1 MAIEIVV
8 PRLGWSMDEGT
19 FVEWLKQDGEKVEA
33 GEMLFVLEG
42 EKASQEIESFDAGI
56 LRIPPDAPQPGDE
69 VVVSQLLAYLVEE
82 GETPPFEL
90 EGAAAPKAPEPPPR
104 EEATV
109 QTVTP
114 VSAPN
119 VKAPEPAASQ
129 PPKRTAITPRAR
141 RVASELGVDWSDVRG
156 TGVGGRIREEDIRAA
171 AALAS
176 EEAVSVEVPPS
187 TAPGIPGIIVPIT
200 RMRQTIAERMVAGV
214 NETAPVTITTKVDAS
229 SLMALRERFND
240 SVQYEFTP
248 TYTDMV
254 MKLAAIAVAEHPMIM
269 GQWRDEG
276 IFIPE
281 NINIA
286 FAVDTEHGLFAPVIF
301 DVPEK
306 SLSQIAAESQEI
318 VDTARSGELTVDQLQ
333 NGVFTITNLGGCG
346 VDSFTPIIN
355 LPQSAILGVGRI
367 LREPMVAGDEVIA
380 IEMMSLSL
388 TFDHRVIDGAP
399 AARFLERVCQLLAEP
414 VLSLIG

>member
-1 MAIEIVV
+1 
-8 PRLGWSMDEGT
+8 
-19 FVEWLKQDGEKVEA
+19 WLKQDGERVEA

-69 VVVSQLLAYLVEE
+69 VVVSQMLAYLVEE

-90 EGAAAPKAPEPPPR
+90 ERAAKPAAPQPPRKEEPVTQAETPSPVPESKVPEPS
-104 EEATV
+104 
-109 QTVTP
+109 
-114 VSAPN
+114 SAP
-119 VKAPEPAASQ
+119 PS
-129 PPKRTAITPRAR
+129 KRTAITPRAR
-141 RVASELGVDWSDVRG
+141 RVARELGVEWSGLRG
-156 TGVGGRIREEDIRAA
+156 TGVGGRIREADIRVAA
-171 AALAS
+171 RAS
-176 EEAVSVEVPPS
+176 KAPVAVEVPA
-187 TAPGIPGIIVPIT
+187 TAVRGTTVPIT
-200 RMRQTIAERMVAGV
+200 RIRQTIAERMVAGV
-214 NETAPVTITTKVDAS
+214 NEAAPVTISTKVDAS
-229 SLMALRERFND
+229 GLVALRDRFKASD
-240 SVQYEFTP
+240 QYQFVP

-254 MKLAAIAVAEHPMIM
+254 LKLTSIAAGEHPMIT
-269 GQWRDEG
+269 GQWCEDG

-281 NINIA
+281 DVHIA
-286 FAVDTEHGLFAPVIF
+286 FAVDTENGLLAPVIF

-306 SLSQIAAESQEI
+306 SLSKIAAESREI
-318 VDTARSGELTVDQLQ
+318 VDSARKGELKVDQLQ
-333 NGVFTITNLGGCG
+333 NGVFTITNLGGYG

-367 LREPMVAGDEVIA
+367 VREPVLLNGEVVPG
-380 IEMMSLSL
+380 ETMSLSL

>member
-69 VVVSQLLAYLVEE
+69 VVVSQLLAYLVED
-82 GETPPFEL
+82 GEVPPFEL
-90 EGAAAPKAPEPPPR
+90 EGAAKPKAPEPPR
-104 EEATV
+104 KEEPITQAT
-109 QTVTP
+109 
-114 VSAPN
+114 APAPAPETQ
-119 VKAPEPAASQ
+119 VPEPASA
-129 PPKRTAITPRAR
+129 PPSKRTAITPRAR
-141 RVASELGVDWSDVRG
+141 RVARELGVEWSGLRG

-171 AALAS
+171 AQAS
-176 EEAVSVEVPPS
+176 KPPTPVEAPA
-187 TAPGIPGIIVPIT
+187 TAGQGTTVPIT
-200 RMRQTIAERMVAGV
+200 RIRQTIAERMVAGV
-214 NETAPVTITTKVDAS
+214 NEAAPVTITTKVDAS
-229 SLMALRERFND
+229 GLAALRDRFKASD
-240 SVQYEFTP
+240 QYEIIP

-254 MKLAAIAVAEHPMIM
+254 LKLASIAASEHPMIT
-269 GQWRDEG
+269 GQWREDG

-281 NINIA
+281 NVHIA
-286 FAVDTEHGLFAPVIF
+286 FAVDTESGLLAPVIF

-306 SLSQIAAESQEI
+306 SLSKIAAESREI
-318 VDTARSGELTVDQLQ
+318 VDSARKGELKVDQLQ
-333 NGVFTITNLGGCG
+333 NGVFTITNLGGYG

-367 LREPMVAGDEVIA
+367 VREPVVLNGEVVPG
-380 IEMMSLSL
+380 ETMSLSL

>member
-69 VVVSQLLAYLVEE
+69 VVVSQLLAYLVED
-82 GETPPFEL
+82 GEVPPFEL
-90 EGAAAPKAPEPPPR
+90 EGATKPEAPEPPR
-104 EEATV
+104 KEEPITQATAA
-109 QTVTP
+109 
-114 VSAPN
+114 APAPESQ
-119 VKAPEPAASQ
+119 VPEPAAS
-129 PPKRTAITPRAR
+129 PPAKRTAITPRAR
-141 RVASELGVDWSDVRG
+141 RVARELGVDWSDLRG

-171 AALAS
+171 AQAS
-176 EEAVSVEVPPS
+176 KAPAPVEVPA
-187 TAPGIPGIIVPIT
+187 TAGQGTTVPIT
-200 RMRQTIAERMVAGV
+200 RIRQTIAERMVAGV
-214 NETAPVTITTKVDAS
+214 NEAAPVTINTKVDAS
-229 SLMALRERFND
+229 GMVALRDRFKASD
-240 SVQYEFTP
+240 QYEFTP

-254 MKLAAIAVAEHPMIM
+254 VKLVAIAVGEHPMIT
-269 GQWRDEG
+269 GQWRDDG

-281 NINIA
+281 TINVA
-286 FAVDTEHGLFAPVIF
+286 FAVDTENGLLAPVIF

-306 SLSQIAAESQEI
+306 SLSKIAAESREI
-318 VDTARSGELTVDQLQ
+318 VDSARKGELKVDQLQ
-333 NGVFTITNLGGCG
+333 NGVFTITNLGGYG
-346 VDSFTPIIN
+346 IDSFTPIVN

-367 LREPMVAGDEVIA
+367 AQEPVVLNGEVIPG
-380 IEMMSLSL
+380 ETMSLSL

>member
-69 VVVSQLLAYLVEE
+69 VVVSQLLAYLVED
-82 GETPPFEL
+82 GEVPPFEL
-90 EGAAAPKAPEPPPR
+90 EGTAKPEAPEPPCK
-104 EEATV
+104 EEPVTQAT
-109 QTVTP
+109 
-114 VSAPN
+114 APAPAPETQ
-119 VKAPEPAASQ
+119 VPEPASA
-129 PPKRTAITPRAR
+129 PPSKRTAITPRAR
-141 RVASELGVDWSDVRG
+141 RVARELGVEWSSLRG

-171 AALAS
+171 AQAS
-176 EEAVSVEVPPS
+176 KAPAPVEVPA
-187 TAPGIPGIIVPIT
+187 TAGQGTTVPIT
-200 RMRQTIAERMVAGV
+200 RIRQTIAERMVAGV
-214 NETAPVTITTKVDAS
+214 NEAAPVTINTKVDAS
-229 SLMALRERFND
+229 GMVALRDRFKASD
-240 SVQYEFTP
+240 QYEFTP

-254 MKLAAIAVAEHPMIM
+254 VKLVAIAVGEHPMIT
-269 GQWRDEG
+269 GQWRDDG
-276 IFIPE
+276 ILIPE
-281 NINIA
+281 NINVA
-286 FAVDTEHGLFAPVIF
+286 FAVDTENGLLAPVIF

-306 SLSQIAAESQEI
+306 SLSKIAAESREV
-318 VDTARSGELTVDQLQ
+318 VDSARKGELKVDQLQ
-333 NGVFTITNLGGCG
+333 NGVFTITNLGGYG
-346 VDSFTPIIN
+346 IDSFTPIIN

-367 LREPMVAGDEVIA
+367 TQEPVVLNGEVVPG
-380 IEMMSLSL
+380 ETMSLSL

>member
-19 FVEWLKQDGEKVEA
+19 FVEWLKHDGEKVEA

-69 VVVSQLLAYLVEE
+69 VVVSQLLAYLVED
-82 GETPPFEL
+82 GEVPPFEL
-90 EGAAAPKAPEPPPR
+90 EGAAKPQAPEPPR
-104 EEATV
+104 KEEPVTQAT
-109 QTVTP
+109 
-114 VSAPN
+114 APAPAPETQ
-119 VKAPEPAASQ
+119 VPEPASA
-129 PPKRTAITPRAR
+129 PPSKRTAITPRAR
-141 RVASELGVDWSDVRG
+141 RVARELGVEWSGLRG

-171 AALAS
+171 ALESKAPAPV
-176 EEAVSVEVPPS
+176 EAPPTAVRGKS
-187 TAPGIPGIIVPIT
+187 TPIT
-200 RMRQTIAERMVAGV
+200 RIRQTIAERMVAGV
-214 NETAPVTITTKVDAS
+214 NEAAPVTINTKVDAS
-229 SLMALRERFND
+229 GMVALRDRFKASD
-240 SVQYEFTP
+240 QYEFTP

-254 MKLAAIAVAEHPMIM
+254 VKLVAIAVSEHPMIT
-269 GQWRDEG
+269 GQWRDDG

-281 NINIA
+281 NINVA
-286 FAVDTEHGLFAPVIF
+286 FAVDTENGLLAPVIF

-306 SLSQIAAESQEI
+306 SLSRIAAESREI
-318 VDTARSGELTVDQLQ
+318 VDSARKGELKADQLQ
-333 NGVFTITNLGGCG
+333 NGVFTITNLGGYG
-346 VDSFTPIIN
+346 IDSFTPIIN

-367 LREPMVAGDEVIA
+367 AQEPVVLNGEVVPG
-380 IEMMSLSL
+380 ETMSLSL

>member
-19 FVEWLKQDGEKVEA
+19 FVEWLKQDGENVEA

-90 EGAAAPKAPEPPPR
+90 EGAAAPKAPEPPR
-104 EEATV
+104 TEEPAT
-109 QTVTP
+109 QAA
-114 VSAPN
+114 APIPAPES
-119 VKAPEPAASQ
+119 KAPEPAS
-129 PPKRTAITPRAR
+129 PPPAKRTAITPRAR
-141 RVASELGVDWSDVRG
+141 RVARELGVDWSDLRG

-171 AALAS
+171 AAIAS
-176 EEAVSVEVPPS
+176 KEPAPVEVPPAA
-187 TAPGIPGIIVPIT
+187 APGKTVPIT
-200 RMRQTIAERMVAGV
+200 RIRQTIAERMVAGV
-214 NETAPVTITTKVDAS
+214 NEAAPVTITAKVDAS
-229 SLMALRERFND
+229 GLVALRDRFKASD
-240 SVQYEFTP
+240 QYELTP

-254 MKLAAIAVAEHPMIM
+254 LKLAAIAVGEHPMIT
-269 GQWRDEG
+269 GQWRDDG

-281 NINIA
+281 AINIA
-286 FAVDTEHGLFAPVIF
+286 FAVDTENGLLAPVIS
-301 DVPEK
+301 DVPAK
-306 SLSQIAAESQEI
+306 SLSTIAAESRQI
-318 VDTARSGELTVDQLQ
+318 VDSARKGELKADQLR
-333 NGVFTITNLGGCG
+333 NGVFTITNLGGYG
-346 VDSFTPIIN
+346 IDSFTPIIN

-367 LREPMVAGDEVIA
+367 IREPVVVGDEVVPGDT
-380 IEMMSLSL
+380 MSLSL

>member
-90 EGAAAPKAPEPPPR
+90 EGAVKPKAPELPR
-104 EEATV
+104 KEEPVTQAATPS
-109 QTVTP
+109 P
-114 VSAPN
+114 VSEPK
-119 VKAPEPAASQ
+119 VPEPASA
-129 PPKRTAITPRAR
+129 PAPKRTAITPRAR
-141 RVASELGVDWSDVRG
+141 RVARELGVEWSGLRG

-171 AALAS
+171 A
-176 EEAVSVEVPPS
+176 EAPKAPVPVEAPP
-187 TAPGIPGIIVPIT
+187 TAVRGKTVPIT
-200 RMRQTIAERMVAGV
+200 RIRQTIADRMVAGV
-214 NETAPVTITTKVDAS
+214 NEAAPVTITTKADAS
-229 SLMALRERFND
+229 GLVALRDRFKASD
-240 SVQYEFTP
+240 QHDIVP

-254 MKLAAIAVAEHPMIM
+254 LKLAGIAVGEHPMIT
-269 GQWRDEG
+269 GQWRDDG

-281 NINIA
+281 NINVA
-286 FAVDTEHGLFAPVIF
+286 FAVDTESGLLAPVIF

-306 SLSQIAAESQEI
+306 SLSKIAAESREI
-318 VDTARSGELTVDQLQ
+318 VDSARKGELTVDQLQ
-333 NGVFTITNLGGCG
+333 NGVFTITNLGGYG
-346 VDSFTPIIN
+346 VDSLTPIIN

-367 LREPMVAGDEVIA
+367 IHEPVVLNGEVVPG
-380 IEMMSLSL
+380 EMMSLSL

>member
-69 VVVSQLLAYLVEE
+69 VVVSQLLAYLVED
-82 GETPPFEL
+82 GEVPPFEL
-90 EGAAAPKAPEPPPR
+90 EGAAKPTASEPPR
-104 EEATV
+104 KEEA
-109 QTVTP
+109 VTKAATPSP
-114 VSAPN
+114 VPET
-119 VKAPEPAASQ
+119 KIPEPASA
-129 PPKRTAITPRAR
+129 PPSKRTAITPRAR
-141 RVASELGVDWSDVRG
+141 RVARELGVEWSSLRG

-171 AALAS
+171 AQAS
-176 EEAVSVEVPPS
+176 KQPAPVEVPA
-187 TAPGIPGIIVPIT
+187 TVVQGTTVPIT
-200 RMRQTIAERMVAGV
+200 RIRQTIADRMVAGV
-214 NETAPVTITTKVDAS
+214 NEAAPVTITTKVDAS
-229 SLMALRERFND
+229 GLVALRDRFKASD
-240 SVQYEFTP
+240 QFEVVP

-254 MKLAAIAVAEHPMIM
+254 LKLVAIAAGEHPMIT
-269 GQWRDEG
+269 GQWREDG

-281 NINIA
+281 NVHIA
-286 FAVDTEHGLFAPVIF
+286 FAVDTESGLLAPVIF

-306 SLSQIAAESQEI
+306 SLSKIAAESREI
-318 VDTARSGELTVDQLQ
+318 VDSARKGELKVDQLQ
-333 NGVFTITNLGGCG
+333 NGVFTITNLGGYG
-346 VDSFTPIIN
+346 IDSFTPIIN

-367 LREPMVAGDEVIA
+367 AREPVVLNGEVVPG
-380 IEMMSLSL
+380 ETMSLSL

>member
-19 FVEWLKQDGEKVEA
+19 FVEWLKQDGENVEA

-90 EGAAAPKAPEPPPR
+90 AGAAAPKAPESPR
-104 EEATV
+104 TEEPAT
-109 QTVTP
+109 QAAAP
-114 VSAPN
+114 VPAPET
-119 VKAPEPAASQ
+119 KAPEPAS
-129 PPKRTAITPRAR
+129 PPPAKRTAITPRAR
-141 RVASELGVDWSDVRG
+141 RVARELDVDWSDLRG

-171 AALAS
+171 AAVAS
-176 EEAVSVEVPPS
+176 KEAASVEVPPAA
-187 TAPGIPGIIVPIT
+187 APGKTVPIT
-200 RMRQTIAERMVAGV
+200 RIRQTIAERMVAGV
-214 NETAPVTITTKVDAS
+214 NEAAPVTITTKVDAS
-229 SLMALRERFND
+229 GLVALRDRFKASD
-240 SVQYEFTP
+240 QYELTP
-248 TYTDMV
+248 TYTDMAL
-254 MKLAAIAVAEHPMIM
+254 KLAAIAVGEHPMIT
-269 GQWRDEG
+269 GQWRDDE

-281 NINIA
+281 AINIA
-286 FAVDTEHGLFAPVIF
+286 FAVDTENGLLAPVIS
-301 DVPEK
+301 DVPAK
-306 SLSQIAAESQEI
+306 SLSTIAAESRQI
-318 VDTARSGELTVDQLQ
+318 VDSARKGELKADQLQ
-333 NGVFTITNLGGCG
+333 NGVFTITNLGGYG
-346 VDSFTPIIN
+346 IDSFTPIIN

-367 LREPMVAGDEVIA
+367 VREPVVVGDEVVPGD
-380 IEMMSLSL
+380 MMSLSL

>member
-69 VVVSQLLAYLVEE
+69 VVVSQLLAYLVED
-82 GETPPFEL
+82 GEVPPFEL
-90 EGAAAPKAPEPPPR
+90 EGAAKPKAPEPPR
-104 EEATV
+104 KEEPVTQAT
-109 QTVTP
+109 
-114 VSAPN
+114 APAPAPETQ
-119 VKAPEPAASQ
+119 VPEPASA
-129 PPKRTAITPRAR
+129 PPSKRTAITPRAR
-141 RVASELGVDWSDVRG
+141 RVARELGVEWSGLRG

-171 AALAS
+171 AQAS
-176 EEAVSVEVPPS
+176 EPPAPVEVPA
-187 TAPGIPGIIVPIT
+187 TAGQGTTVPIT
-200 RMRQTIAERMVAGV
+200 RIRQTIAERMVAGV
-214 NETAPVTITTKVDAS
+214 NEAAPVTITTKVDAS
-229 SLMALRERFND
+229 GLVALRDRFKASD
-240 SVQYEFTP
+240 QYEFTP

-254 MKLAAIAVAEHPMIM
+254 VKLVAIAVGEHPMIT
-269 GQWRDEG
+269 GQWHEDG
-276 IFIPE
+276 IFIPKDVH
-281 NINIA
+281 IA
-286 FAVDTEHGLFAPVIF
+286 FAVDTESGLLAPVIF

-306 SLSQIAAESQEI
+306 SLSKIAAESREI
-318 VDTARSGELTVDQLQ
+318 VDSARKGELKVDQLQ
-333 NGVFTITNLGGCG
+333 NGVFTITNMGGYG

-367 LREPMVAGDEVIA
+367 VREPVVLNGEVVPG
-380 IEMMSLSL
+380 ETMSLNL

>member
-1 MAIEIVV
+1 MAIDIVV

-56 LRIPPDAPQPGDE
+56 LRIPPDAPQGGDE

-82 GETPPFEL
+82 GEAAPFEL
-90 EGAAAPKAPEPPPR
+90 KGAAEPKATEAPRREEPVAQSATPTSAPKTQ
-104 EEATV
+104 EA
-109 QTVTP
+109 
-114 VSAPN
+114 
-119 VKAPEPAASQ
+119 KPASP

-141 RVASELGVDWSDVRG
+141 RVARELGVDWSGVRG
-156 TGVGGRIREEDIRAA
+156 TGVGGRIREEDIKAV
-171 AALAS
+171 ALAS
-176 EEAVSVEVPPS
+176 KTPAPVEVPPAAARGK
-187 TAPGIPGIIVPIT
+187 TVPIT
-200 RMRQTIAERMVAGV
+200 HIRQTIAERMVAGV
-214 NETAPVTITTKVDAS
+214 NEAAPVTITTKVDAS
-229 SLMALRERFND
+229 GLVALRDRFKSSD
-240 SVQYEFTP
+240 RYEFVP
-248 TYTDMV
+248 TYTDMIL
-254 MKLAAIAVAEHPMIM
+254 KLASIAVGEHPMIA
-269 GQWRDEG
+269 GQWRDDG

-286 FAVDTEHGLFAPVIF
+286 FAVDTENGLLAPVIF

-306 SLSQIAAESQEI
+306 GLSRIAAESRQI
-318 VDTARSGELTVDQLQ
+318 VDSAQKGELKADQLQ
-333 NGVFTITNLGGCG
+333 NGVFTITNLGGYG

-367 LREPMVAGDEVIA
+367 VPEPIVVDGEVVAGER
-380 IEMMSLSL
+380 MSLNL

>member
-90 EGAAAPKAPEPPPR
+90 EGAAKPKTPEPPR
-104 EEATV
+104 KEEPAT

-114 VSAPN
+114 ASVPES
-119 VKAPEPAASQ
+119 KAPKPASS
-129 PPKRTAITPRAR
+129 PPSKRTAITPRAR
-141 RVASELGVDWSDVRG
+141 RVARELGVDWSDLRG
-156 TGVGGRIREEDIRAA
+156 TGVGGRIREEDIRTAA
-171 AALAS
+171 QTLKAPTPA
-176 EEAVSVEVPPS
+176 EVPP
-187 TAPGIPGIIVPIT
+187 TAVRGETVPIT
-200 RMRQTIAERMVAGV
+200 RIRQTIAERMVAGV
-214 NETAPVTITTKVDAS
+214 NEAAPVTITTKVDAS
-229 SLMALRERFND
+229 GLVALRNRFKASD
-240 SVQYEFTP
+240 QYEFTP

-254 MKLAAIAVAEHPMIM
+254 LKLAAIAVREHPMIT
-269 GQWRDEG
+269 GQWREDG

-286 FAVDTEHGLFAPVIF
+286 FAVDTENGLLAPVIAN
-301 DVPEK
+301 VPEK
-306 SLSQIAAESQEI
+306 SLSKIAVESREI
-318 VDTARSGELTVDQLQ
+318 VDSARKGELKADQLQ
-333 NGVFTITNLGGCG
+333 NGVFTITNLGGYG

-367 LREPMVAGDEVIA
+367 VHEPVVLNGEVVPG
-380 IEMMSLSL
+380 EMMSLSL

-399 AARFLERVCQLLAEP
+399 AARFLERVCLLLTEP

>member
-19 FVEWLKQDGEKVEA
+19 FVEWLKQNGEKVEA

-42 EKASQEIESFDAGI
+42 EKASQEIESFDSGI

-69 VVVSQLLAYLVEE
+69 VVVSQLLAYLVED
-82 GETPPFEL
+82 GETAPFEL
-90 EGAAAPKAPEPPPR
+90 EGAAKPKIAESPRQEEPVAQSATPPSVPE
-104 EEATV
+104 T
-109 QTVTP
+109 
-114 VSAPN
+114 
-119 VKAPEPAASQ
+119 KLPEPAS
-129 PPKRTAITPRAR
+129 PSPKRTAITPRAR
-141 RVASELGVDWSDVRG
+141 RVARELRVDWSGLRG
-156 TGVGGRIREEDIRAA
+156 TGVGGRIREEDIRS
-171 AALAS
+171 AALDSKAP
-176 EEAVSVEVPPS
+176 APVEVPP
-187 TAPGIPGIIVPIT
+187 TTVRGKTVPIT
-200 RMRQTIAERMVAGV
+200 RIRQTIAERMVAGV
-214 NETAPVTITTKVDAS
+214 NEAAPVTITTKVDAS
-229 SLMALRERFND
+229 GLVALRDRFKASN
-240 SVQYEFTP
+240 QYECSP

-254 MKLAAIAVAEHPMIM
+254 LKLVAIAVGEHPMIT
-269 GQWRDEG
+269 GQWRNDG

-286 FAVDTEHGLFAPVIF
+286 FAVDTESGLLAPVIF
-301 DVPEK
+301 DVLEK
-306 SLSQIAAESQEI
+306 SLSKIAGDSRQIVEAA
-318 VDTARSGELTVDQLQ
+318 RRGELKANQLQ
-333 NGVFTITNLGGCG
+333 NGVFTITNLGGYG

-367 LREPMVAGDEVIA
+367 VREPIVMGNEVVPG
-380 IEMMSLSL
+380 EMMSLSF

>member
-19 FVEWLKQDGEKVEA
+19 FVEWLKQDDEKVEA

-69 VVVSQLLAYLVEE
+69 VVVSQLLAYLVED
-82 GETPPFEL
+82 GEVPPFEL
-90 EGAAAPKAPEPPPR
+90 EGAAKPKAPEPPR
-104 EEATV
+104 KEEPVTQAT
-109 QTVTP
+109 
-114 VSAPN
+114 APAPAPEIQ
-119 VKAPEPAASQ
+119 VPEPASA
-129 PPKRTAITPRAR
+129 PPSKRTAITPRAR
-141 RVASELGVDWSDVRG
+141 RVARELGVEWSGLRG

-171 AALAS
+171 ALESKAPAPV
-176 EEAVSVEVPPS
+176 EAPPTAVRGKS
-187 TAPGIPGIIVPIT
+187 TPIT
-200 RMRQTIAERMVAGV
+200 RIRQTIAERMVAGV
-214 NETAPVTITTKVDAS
+214 NEAAPVTINTKVDAS
-229 SLMALRERFND
+229 GMVALRDRFKASD
-240 SVQYEFTP
+240 QYEFTP

-254 MKLAAIAVAEHPMIM
+254 VKLVAIAVGEHPMIT
-269 GQWRDEG
+269 GQWRDDG

-281 NINIA
+281 NINVA
-286 FAVDTEHGLFAPVIF
+286 FAVDTENGLLAPVIF

-306 SLSQIAAESQEI
+306 SLSKIAAESREI
-318 VDTARSGELTVDQLQ
+318 VDSARKGELKVDQLQ
-333 NGVFTITNLGGCG
+333 NGVFTITNMGGYG

-367 LREPMVAGDEVIA
+367 AQEPVVLNGEVVPG
-380 IEMMSLSL
+380 ETMSLSL

>member
-69 VVVSQLLAYLVEE
+69 VVVSQLLAYLVEG
-82 GETPPFEL
+82 GETAPFEL
-90 EGAAAPKAPEPPPR
+90 EGAAKPKTAEPPRQKEPVAQS
-104 EEATV
+104 ATPPAV
-109 QTVTP
+109 PET
-114 VSAPN
+114 
-119 VKAPEPAASQ
+119 KLPEPAS
-129 PPKRTAITPRAR
+129 PSPKRTAITPRAR
-141 RVASELGVDWSDVRG
+141 RVARELGVDWSGLRG
-156 TGVGGRIREEDIRAA
+156 TGVGGRIREEDIRS
-171 AALAS
+171 AALDSKAP
-176 EEAVSVEVPPS
+176 VPVEVPP
-187 TAPGIPGIIVPIT
+187 TAVRGKTVPIT
-200 RMRQTIAERMVAGV
+200 RIRKTIAERMVAGV
-214 NETAPVTITTKVDAS
+214 NEAAPVTITTKVDAS
-229 SLMALRERFND
+229 GLVALRNRFKASN
-240 SVQYEFTP
+240 QYESTP

-254 MKLAAIAVAEHPMIM
+254 LKLVAIAVGDHPMIT
-269 GQWRDEG
+269 GQWRDDG

-281 NINIA
+281 NVNIA
-286 FAVDTEHGLFAPVIF
+286 FAVDTESGLLAPVIF
-301 DVPEK
+301 DVLEK
-306 SLSQIAAESQEI
+306 SLSKIAGESRQIVEAA
-318 VDTARSGELTVDQLQ
+318 RRGELKANHLQ
-333 NGVFTITNLGGCG
+333 NGVFTITNLGGYG

-367 LREPMVAGDEVIA
+367 VREPIVVGDEVVPG
-380 IEMMSLSL
+380 EMMSLSL
-388 TFDHRVIDGAP
+388 TFDHRVMDGVP

>member
-69 VVVSQLLAYLVEE
+69 VVVSQLLAYLVED
-82 GETPPFEL
+82 GEVPPFEL
-90 EGAAAPKAPEPPPR
+90 EGAAKPKAPEPPR
-104 EEATV
+104 KEEPVIQATV
-109 QTVTP
+109 P
-114 VSAPN
+114 APAPETQ
-119 VKAPEPAASQ
+119 VPEPASA
-129 PPKRTAITPRAR
+129 PPSKRTAITPRAR
-141 RVASELGVDWSDVRG
+141 RVARELGVEWSGLRG

-171 AALAS
+171 AQAS
-176 EEAVSVEVPPS
+176 KPPTPVEAPA
-187 TAPGIPGIIVPIT
+187 TAGQGTTVPIT
-200 RMRQTIAERMVAGV
+200 RIRQTIAERMVAGV
-214 NETAPVTITTKVDAS
+214 NEAAPVTITTKVDAS
-229 SLMALRERFND
+229 GLAALRDRFKASD
-240 SVQYEFTP
+240 QYEIIP

-254 MKLAAIAVAEHPMIM
+254 LKLASIAASEHPMIT
-269 GQWRDEG
+269 GQWREDG

-281 NINIA
+281 NVHIA
-286 FAVDTEHGLFAPVIF
+286 FAVDTESGLLAPVIF

-306 SLSQIAAESQEI
+306 SLSKIAAESREI
-318 VDTARSGELTVDQLQ
+318 VDSARKGELKVDQLQ
-333 NGVFTITNLGGCG
+333 NGVFTITNLGGYG

-367 LREPMVAGDEVIA
+367 VREPVVLNGEVVPG
-380 IEMMSLSL
+380 ETMSLSL

>member
-69 VVVSQLLAYLVEE
+69 VVVSQLLAYLVED

-90 EGAAAPKAPEPPPR
+90 EGAPKPEAPEPPHK
-104 EEATV
+104 EEPSAQSATPAPAPDTQV
-109 QTVTP
+109 P
-114 VSAPN
+114 ESATSP
-119 VKAPEPAASQ
+119 PA
-129 PPKRTAITPRAR
+129 KRTAITPRAR
-141 RVASELGVDWSDVRG
+141 RVARELGVDWSGLRG
-156 TGVGGRIREEDIRAA
+156 TGVGGRIREEDIRTAA
-171 AALAS
+171 IESKPPAP
-176 EEAVSVEVPPS
+176 VEVPP
-187 TAPGIPGIIVPIT
+187 TAVPGKSVPIT
-200 RMRQTIAERMVAGV
+200 RIRQTIAERMVAGV
-214 NETAPVTITTKVDAS
+214 NEAAPVTITTKVDAS
-229 SLMALRERFND
+229 GLVALRDRFKASD
-240 SVQYEFTP
+240 QYEIIP

-254 MKLAAIAVAEHPMIM
+254 LKLAAIAVGEHPMIT
-269 GQWRDEG
+269 GQWRDDG

-281 NINIA
+281 DINIA
-286 FAVDTEHGLFAPVIF
+286 FAVDTENGLLAPVIF
-301 DVPEK
+301 DVPQK
-306 SLSQIAAESQEI
+306 SLSKIAAESREI
-318 VDTARSGELTVDQLQ
+318 VDSARKGELKADQLQ
-333 NGVFTITNLGGCG
+333 NGVFTITNLGGYG
-346 VDSFTPIIN
+346 IDSFTPIIN

-367 LREPMVAGDEVIA
+367 VHEPVVANGEIVVG
-380 IEMMSLSL
+380 ETMSLSL

-399 AARFLERVCQLLAEP
+399 AAQFLERVCQLLAEP

>member
-90 EGAAAPKAPEPPPR
+90 EGVTKPKATEPPRQKEPVAQS
-104 EEATV
+104 ATPPSV
-109 QTVTP
+109 PKT
-114 VSAPN
+114 
-119 VKAPEPAASQ
+119 KLPEPAS
-129 PPKRTAITPRAR
+129 PSPKRTAITPRAR
-141 RVASELGVDWSDVRG
+141 RVARELGVDWSGLRG
-156 TGVGGRIREEDIRAA
+156 SGVGGRIREEDIRS
-171 AALAS
+171 AALDSKAP
-176 EEAVSVEVPPS
+176 APVEVPP
-187 TAPGIPGIIVPIT
+187 TAVRGKTVPIT
-200 RMRQTIAERMVAGV
+200 RIRKTIAERMVAGV
-214 NETAPVTITTKVDAS
+214 NEAAPVTITTKVDAS
-229 SLMALRERFND
+229 GLVALRNRFKASNQHE
-240 SVQYEFTP
+240 STP

-254 MKLAAIAVAEHPMIM
+254 LKLVAIAVGEHPMIT
-269 GQWRDEG
+269 GQWRDDG

-281 NINIA
+281 NFNIA
-286 FAVDTEHGLFAPVIF
+286 FAVDTENGLLAPVIF

-306 SLSQIAAESQEI
+306 SLSKIAGESRQIVEAA
-318 VDTARSGELTVDQLQ
+318 RRGELKANQLQ
-333 NGVFTITNLGGCG
+333 NGVFTITNLGSYGI
-346 VDSFTPIIN
+346 DSFTPIIN

-367 LREPMVAGDEVIA
+367 VREPIVVGDEVVPG
-380 IEMMSLSL
+380 EMMSLNL

>member
-69 VVVSQLLAYLVEE
+69 VVVSQLLAYLVED
-82 GETPPFEL
+82 GEVPPFEL
-90 EGAAAPKAPEPPPR
+90 EGTAKPEAPEPPR
-104 EEATV
+104 KEEPVTQAT
-109 QTVTP
+109 TP
-114 VSAPN
+114 APAPETQ
-119 VKAPEPAASQ
+119 VPEPASA
-129 PPKRTAITPRAR
+129 PPSKRTAITPRAR
-141 RVASELGVDWSDVRG
+141 RVARELGVEWSGLRG

-171 AALAS
+171 AQAS
-176 EEAVSVEVPPS
+176 KAPAPVEVPA
-187 TAPGIPGIIVPIT
+187 TAGQGTTVPIT
-200 RMRQTIAERMVAGV
+200 RIRQTIAERMVAGV
-214 NETAPVTITTKVDAS
+214 NEAAPVTINTKVDAS
-229 SLMALRERFND
+229 GLVALRNRFKASD
-240 SVQYEFTP
+240 QYEFTP

-254 MKLAAIAVAEHPMIM
+254 VKLVAIAVGEHPMIT
-269 GQWRDEG
+269 GQWRDDG

-281 NINIA
+281 NINVA
-286 FAVDTEHGLFAPVIF
+286 FAVDTENGLLAPVIF

-306 SLSQIAAESQEI
+306 SLSKIAAESREI
-318 VDTARSGELTVDQLQ
+318 VNSARKGELKVDQLQ
-333 NGVFTITNLGGCG
+333 NGVFTITNLGGYG
-346 VDSFTPIIN
+346 IDSFTPIIN

-367 LREPMVAGDEVIA
+367 AQEPVVLNGEVVPG
-380 IEMMSLSL
+380 ETMSLSL

-399 AARFLERVCQLLAEP
+399 AARFLERVCQLLTEP

>member
-19 FVEWLKQDGEKVEA
+19 FVEWLKQDGERVEA

-69 VVVSQLLAYLVEE
+69 VVVSQLLAFLVEE

-90 EGAAAPKAPEPPPR
+90 EGAAKPTAPEPPR
-104 EEATV
+104 KEEPVTQAATP
-109 QTVTP
+109 TP
-114 VSAPN
+114 VPEAK
-119 VKAPEPAASQ
+119 VPEPASA
-129 PPKRTAITPRAR
+129 PPSKRTAITPRAR
-141 RVASELGVDWSDVRG
+141 RVARELGVEWSGLRG

-171 AALAS
+171 AQAS
-176 EEAVSVEVPPS
+176 KPPTPVEAPA
-187 TAPGIPGIIVPIT
+187 TAGQGTTVPIT
-200 RMRQTIAERMVAGV
+200 RIRQTIADRMVAGV
-214 NETAPVTITTKVDAS
+214 NEAAPVTITTKVDAS
-229 SLMALRERFND
+229 GLVALRDRFKASD
-240 SVQYEFTP
+240 QYEFTP

-254 MKLAAIAVAEHPMIM
+254 VKLVAIAVREHPMIT
-269 GQWRDEG
+269 GQWREDG

-281 NINIA
+281 NVHIA
-286 FAVDTEHGLFAPVIF
+286 FAVDTDSGLLAPVIF
-301 DVPEK
+301 DVPKK
-306 SLSQIAAESQEI
+306 SLSKIAAESRNI
-318 VDTARSGELTVDQLQ
+318 VEVARRGELKVDQLQ
-333 NGVFTITNLGGCG
+333 NGVFTITNLGGYG

-367 LREPMVAGDEVIA
+367 VREPVVLNGEVVPG
-380 IEMMSLSL
+380 EMMSLSL
-388 TFDHRVIDGAP
+388 TFDHRIIDGAP
-399 AARFLERVCQLLAEP
+399 AARFLERVCQLLTEP

>member
-69 VVVSQLLAYLVEE
+69 VVVSQLLAYLVED
-82 GETPPFEL
+82 GEVPPFEL
-90 EGAAAPKAPEPPPR
+90 EGTAKPKAPEPPR
-104 EEATV
+104 KEEPITQATA
-109 QTVTP
+109 P
-114 VSAPN
+114 VPAPESQ
-119 VKAPEPAASQ
+119 VPEPATS
-129 PPKRTAITPRAR
+129 PPAKRTAITPRAR
-141 RVASELGVDWSDVRG
+141 RVARELGVDWSDLRG

-171 AALAS
+171 ALESKAPAP
-176 EEAVSVEVPPS
+176 VEVPP
-187 TAPGIPGIIVPIT
+187 TAVRGKSVPIT
-200 RMRQTIAERMVAGV
+200 RIRQTIADRMVAGV
-214 NETAPVTITTKVDAS
+214 NEAAPVTINTKVDAS
-229 SLMALRERFND
+229 GMVALRDRFKASD
-240 SVQYEFTP
+240 QYEFTP

-254 MKLAAIAVAEHPMIM
+254 VKLVAIAVGEHPMIT
-269 GQWRDEG
+269 GQWHDDG

-281 NINIA
+281 NVHIA
-286 FAVDTEHGLFAPVIF
+286 FAVDTESGLLAPVIF

-306 SLSQIAAESQEI
+306 SLSKIAAESREI
-318 VDTARSGELTVDQLQ
+318 VDSARKGELKVDQLQ
-333 NGVFTITNLGGCG
+333 NGVFTITNLGGFG

-367 LREPMVAGDEVIA
+367 AQEPVVLNGEVVPG
-380 IEMMSLSL
+380 ETMSLSL

-399 AARFLERVCQLLAEP
+399 AARFLERVCQLLTEP

>member
-69 VVVSQLLAYLVEE
+69 VVVSQLLAYLVED

-90 EGAAAPKAPEPPPR
+90 EGAAAPKAPELPPK
-104 EEATV
+104 EEPSAQLATPA
-109 QTVTP
+109 P
-114 VSAPN
+114 VPESQ
-119 VKAPEPAASQ
+119 VPEPATS
-129 PPKRTAITPRAR
+129 PPAKRTAITPRAR
-141 RVASELGVDWSDVRG
+141 RVARELGVDWSDLRG
-156 TGVGGRIREEDIRAA
+156 TGVGGRIREEDIRTAA
-171 AALAS
+171 IESKPPAPV
-176 EEAVSVEVPPS
+176 EAPS
-187 TAPGIPGIIVPIT
+187 TAVPGKSVPIT
-200 RMRQTIAERMVAGV
+200 RIRQTIAERMVAGV
-214 NETAPVTITTKVDAS
+214 NEAAPVTITTKVDAS
-229 SLMALRERFND
+229 GLVALRDRFKASD
-240 SVQYEFTP
+240 QYEFTP

-254 MKLAAIAVAEHPMIM
+254 LKLAAIAVGEHPMIT
-269 GQWRDEG
+269 GQWRDDG

-281 NINIA
+281 NTNIA
-286 FAVDTEHGLFAPVIF
+286 FAVDTENGLLAPVVF
-301 DVPEK
+301 DVTDK
-306 SLSQIAAESQEI
+306 SLSKIAAESRQI
-318 VDTARSGELTVDQLQ
+318 VDSARKGELKADQLQ
-333 NGVFTITNLGGCG
+333 NGVFTITNLGGYG
-346 VDSFTPIIN
+346 IDSFTPIIN

-367 LREPMVAGDEVIA
+367 VHEPVVANGEIVVG
-380 IEMMSLSL
+380 ETMSLSL

-399 AARFLERVCQLLAEP
+399 AAQFLERVCQLLAEP